1 MAFIQLPLLIAGSFL
16 LVSLIV
22 LAIIDFRTFRLP
34 DLITLPLLVIGLLF
48 NFFWEPN
55 FAPANS
61 ALIGSILGFV
71 FLWGLNLSYRLIKKQ
86 DGIGLGDAK
95 LLATLGAWLG
105 WQALPGILLLAALMG
120 LIGGS
125 IWLRWQRQAI
135 SQAFPFG
142 PFLAFAGII
151 ALLWPTFLQLPTR
164 LL

>member
-61 ALIGSILGFV
+61 A
-71 FLWGLNLSYRLIKKQ
+71 
-86 DGIGLGDAK
+86 
-95 LLATLGAWLG
+95 
-105 WQALPGILLLAALMG
+105 
-120 LIGGS
+120 
-125 IWLRWQRQAI
+125 
-135 SQAFPFG
+135 
-142 PFLAFAGII
+142 
-151 ALLWPTFLQLPTR
+151 
-164 LL
+164 